1 MEAKEIF
8 MKKAGFLL
16 ALICI
21 LSLTG
26 CRMAASV
33 EEEISQPDTKGNV
46 VSVNLDDVATQSDLA
61 KQYCEYLVQI
71 TESMFI
77 NEDGIESVD
86 ATVSYDERT
95 EQYSIELLLKT
106 KDKVE
111 SEKIEDY
118 KTYLSKTYGDVTLI
132 MDGEVM

>member
-1 MEAKEIF
+1 
-8 MKKAGFLL
+8 
-16 ALICI
+16 
-21 LSLTG
+21 
-26 CRMAASV
+26 
-33 EEEISQPDTKGNV
+33 
-46 VSVNLDDVATQSDLA
+46 
-61 KQYCEYLVQI
+61 
-71 TESMFI
+71 MFI

>member
-1 MEAKEIF
+1 

-26 CRMAASV
+26 CRRAASV

>member
-1 MEAKEIF
+1 M
-8 MKKAGFLL
+8 
-16 ALICI
+16 CI
-21 LSLTG
+21 ANG
-26 CRMAASV
+26 R
-33 EEEISQPDTKGNV
+33 
-46 VSVNLDDVATQSDLA
+46 
-61 KQYCEYLVQI
+61 VQT
-71 TESMFI
+71 TESMFKD
-77 NEDGIESVD
+77 EDGIESAE
-86 ATVSYDERT
+86 ATVSCDEGI

>member
-8 MKKAGFLL
+8 MKKAGVLL

-46 VSVNLDDVATQSDLA
+46 VSVNLDDVATQSDS
-61 KQYCEYLVQI
+61 KSSNREKPYVCG
-71 TESMFI
+71 SGSS
-77 NEDGIESVD
+77 DG
-86 ATVSYDERT
+86 
-95 EQYSIELLLKT
+95 
-106 KDKVE
+106 
-111 SEKIEDY
+111 
-118 KTYLSKTYGDVTLI
+118 
-132 MDGEVM
+132 